1 VTKYSVSF
9 KSPYRI
15 VATTCCNETN
25 LILLKIEK
33 KRSKRVITQTASAL
47 SLNKSLLRQL
57 SPEDAHRIGFIA
69 GYEHAMAAPSHKD
82 KSQKKQSRKS
92 QKR

>member
-1 VTKYSVSF
+1 VTKYSLSF

-15 VATTCCNETN
+15 VATTCCNETH

-33 KRSKRVITQTASAL
+33 KRSKRVITQTAGAL

-57 SPEDAHRIGFIA
+57 SPEDAHCIGFIA
-69 GYEHAMAAPSHKD
+69 GYEHAMTGTSSHKD
-82 KSQKKQSRKS
+82 KSQKKRPAKS
-92 QKR
+92 KK